1 MEEVRSPE
9 VTELS
14 EEILE
19 SLASM
24 LRVLADPTRLRL
36 IEALQGCDR
45 ATVSELTSRVPVGQQ
60 GVSHQLLLLHRAGCV
75 SRRREGVR
83 VYYALRDWSGW
94 WLVRELAAEIQARS
108 DAG

>member
-1 MEEVRSPE
+1 MEQVRSAEVRGF
-9 VTELS
+9 S
-14 EEILE
+14 EETLE

-24 LRVLADPTRLRL
+24 LRILADPTRIRL

-60 GVSHQLLLLHRAGCV
+60 GVSHQLLLLHRAGYV

-83 VYYALRDWSGW
+83 VYYSLRDWSGW
-94 WLVRELAAEIQARS
+94 WLVGELAAQIQS
-108 DAG
+108 DSDGT

>member
-1 MEEVRSPE
+1 MEEDRSPD
-9 VTELS
+9 VRRFS
-14 EEILE
+14 EETLE

-24 LRVLADPTRLRL
+24 LRVLADPTRIRL
-36 IEALQGCDR
+36 IEALQACDR
-45 ATVSELTSRVPVGQQ
+45 ATVSELTGRVPVGQQ

-75 SRRREGVR
+75 TRRREGVR

-94 WLVRELAAEIQARS
+94 WLVRELAAEIQSRS